1 MKKKNPLYVVK
12 KDHVEP
18 ADHFIDLLIK
28 KFNLA
33 PLVELFQNILQLM
46 AENIRSYAMVKV
58 VEEFLEFIIQKLKMF
73 QKFKII

>member
-12 KDHVEP
+12 KDHVEQ
-18 ADHFIDLLIK
+18 ADHFLDLLIK

-33 PLVELFQNILQLM
+33 PLVELFQSMLQML

-58 VEEFLEFIIQKLKMF
+58 VEDFLEFLIQKLKMF